1 MDKNSTNTTPLERF
15 TDCVIKSAD
24 AGSLRNIV
32 LSSSVSK
39 EILKIKGI
47 LKVISGNRCIQMET
61 HQSEGRVSQE
71 NVPIEKIGD
80 KICEYF
86 GHPFYRA
93 DLNDEHGSAA
103 LMMSK
108 KGKVTAVIP
117 PALHQHLEDYTSRNV
132 GDALMAF
139 QSNNR
144 VKNHVL
150 SGNEPFLIALGISD
164 NSGRIHDKKQAKFR
178 QICRFSELV
187 LESVKHLPSDG
198 TLHIADLCCGKSY
211 LSFAVYHVL
220 KNIARRD
227 VDMVC
232 IDLKQSVI
240 DYCAECAEKM
250 HFDGMHFLCADIMQY
265 VPEHAPDMVISLHA
279 CDIATDIVLDFAAKW
294 RTSVILST
302 PCCQR
307 DLNTKLQCAP
317 LNFISERPILR
328 KKFCDT
334 ATDALRLLRLECLG
348 YSADALEFIDPED
361 TPKNIMLRAYKKRSY
376 NPDSPAIQK
385 KREEYR
391 VVYQFLCGDAPAAF
405 PDRV

>member
-1 MDKNSTNTTPLERF
+1 MDKKSITSTPLEQF

-32 LSSSVSK
+32 LSSSTSK
-39 EILKIKGI
+39 EMLKIKGV
-47 LKVISGNRCIQMET
+47 LKLIGGNRCIQMET

-71 NVPIEKIGD
+71 NVPIERIGD
-80 KICEYF
+80 KISEYF
-86 GHPFYRA
+86 GNPFYRA

-108 KGKVTAVIP
+108 KGKVTVVIP
-117 PALHQHLEDYTSRNV
+117 PALRQQLDAHASRSV
-132 GDALMAF
+132 GDSLKVF
-139 QSNNR
+139 QTNNR

-150 SGNEPFLIALGISD
+150 SGSELFLIALGISD
-164 NSGRIHDKKQAKFR
+164 NNGRIHDKKQAKFR

-198 TLHIADLCCGKSY
+198 TIHIADLCCGKSY

-240 DYCAECAEKM
+240 DYCTECAAKM
-250 HFDGMHFLCADIMQY
+250 HFDGMHFLCADITQY
-265 VPEHAPDMVISLHA
+265 VPESAPDMVISLHA

-294 RTSVILST
+294 RASVILST

-307 DLNTKLQCAP
+307 ELSTKLQCKP
-317 LNFISERPILR
+317 LSFISERPILR

-361 TPKNIMLRAYKKRSY
+361 TPKNIMLRAYKKRGY

-391 VVYQFLCGDAPAAF
+391 AVYQFLCGEEPVSF
-405 PDRV
+405 PDPI

>member
-1 MDKNSTNTTPLERF
+1 MDKKSITSTPLEQF
-15 TDCVIKSAD
+15 TDWVIKSAD

-32 LSSSVSK
+32 LSSSTSK
-39 EILKIKGI
+39 EMLKIKGV
-47 LKVISGNRCIQMET
+47 LKLIGGNRCIQMET

-80 KICEYF
+80 KISEYF
-86 GHPFYRA
+86 GNPFYRA

-108 KGKVTAVIP
+108 KGKVTVVIP
-117 PALHQHLEDYTSRNV
+117 PALRQQLDAHASRSV
-132 GDALMAF
+132 GDSLKVF
-139 QSNNR
+139 QTNNR

-164 NSGRIHDKKQAKFR
+164 NNGRIHDKKQAKFR

-198 TLHIADLCCGKSY
+198 TIHIADLCCGKSY

-240 DYCAECAEKM
+240 DYCAECAAKM
-250 HFDGMHFLCADIMQY
+250 HFDGMHFLCADITQY
-265 VPEHAPDMVISLHA
+265 VPESAPDMVISLHA

-294 RTSVILST
+294 RASVILST

-307 DLNTKLQCAP
+307 ELSTKLQCKS
-317 LNFISERPILR
+317 LTFISERPILR

-361 TPKNIMLRAYKKRSY
+361 TPKNIMLRAYKKRGY

-391 VVYQFLCGDAPAAF
+391 AVYQFLCGEEPVSF
-405 PDRV
+405 PDPI